1 MYYKICIDTQ
11 MYGRNVAMVS
21 KFKLSCWKQ
30 YKCKSYSIY
39 SNLRLTLMRT
49 FGIQLAFT
57 GNVITIITDLLF
69 LPEIIQFELTV
80 FTVKNPHGI
89 INYTLQVHSH

>member
-11 MYGRNVAMVS
+11 MYGRNVSMVS

-30 YKCKSYSIY
+30 NKCKSYSIY
-39 SNLRLTLMRT
+39 SNLWLTLMRT

-57 GNVITIITDLLF
+57 GNVITIITDLL
-69 LPEIIQFELTV
+69 LTTNKRYRNFV
-80 FTVKNPHGI
+80 IFTGNNTI
-89 INYTLQVHSH
+89 